1 MASVLCTRCQHA
13 ELLPFAAYSWGT
25 STVLNQLK
33 NALIFFL
40 AKILTARTPGVNYHA
55 YAGAGSAAQLCA
67 HIRRSGFKRV
77 LVVTD
82 KPLRE
87 LGLVDKALAGL
98 ADTGID
104 IDYYDGVLP
113 DPTFTQVA
121 EGLAIQR
128 RHGSDAV
135 LAIGGGSPIDC
146 GKIIA
151 AAATSAEDPKD
162 WIGFAKIK
170 HDALPIFVIPTTAGT
185 GSEATRGAVITDEV
199 THEKNVLSGAT
210 LSPVACALD
219 PELQMGLPK
228 SITAAT
234 GMDALTHAVEAY
246 ICRWENGSSRTE
258 ARRAIKLIYENLET
272 AYNHGDNAD
281 AREAMIMG
289 AYYAGIA
296 INQVNVG
303 TVHAI
308 AHQLGGKYGIVHGV
322 ANAMALPHVLDFHRP
337 NAETLL
343 AELAQLIGVAEVGAS
358 ADQQAKAFIRAID
371 ELRAAV
377 GIEAA
382 SDQIKSEDF
391 DYLSDRAV
399 NEAIGYFAPRLLTDA
414 AAREILG
421 KISA

>member
-1 MASVLCTRCQHA
+1 M
-13 ELLPFAAYSWGT
+13 
-25 STVLNQLK
+25 LNQIK
-33 NALIFFL
+33 NALFFLL
-40 AKILTARTPGVNYHA
+40 AKIFTALTPGVNYHA

-67 HIRRSGFKRV
+67 HIRRSGFTRV

-82 KPLRE
+82 KPLRD
-87 LGLVDKALAGL
+87 LGIVDKALAGL
-98 ADTGID
+98 ADADID
-104 IDYYDGVLP
+104 IEYYDGVLP

-135 LAIGGGSPIDC
+135 LAVGGGSPIDC

-151 AAATSAEDPKD
+151 AAATSAEDPRD
-162 WIGFAKIK
+162 WIGFGKIK

-185 GSEATRGAVITDEV
+185 GSEATRGAVITDEI

-210 LSPVACALD
+210 LSPSACALD

-234 GMDALTHAVEAY
+234 GMDALTHAIEAY

-258 ARRAIKLIYENLET
+258 ARRAIKLICDNLET
-272 AYNHGDNAD
+272 AYNQGDNAD

-337 NAETLL
+337 NAEVLL
-343 AELAQLIGVAEVGAS
+343 AELAQLTGVANAGSTTA
-358 ADQQAKAFIRAID
+358 QQAKEFIKAVD

-377 GIEAA
+377 GIESA
-382 SDQIKSEDF
+382 SPQIKAEDF
-391 DYLSDRAV
+391 EYLSDRAV
-399 NEAIGYFAPRLLTDA
+399 NEAIGYFAPRLLTDS